1 MTMEQDVD
9 TLEQDNLDNQN
20 TNTDDLSTSNDGS
33 SVNDDVNSNVDV
45 DDNQEQSQEVD
56 ESDNSS
62 DKDEDRITKEA
73 LDAMSD
79 DEFTEFMNS
88 GKLPDTKA
96 EVKPIEKKETPTEDR
111 QSVDDDKK
119 KEKIAT
125 KETAPKQEVKE
136 EDLKAIHA
144 AIFKPFKANGKEITP
159 KTAEDVISLMQ
170 MGANYTK
177 KMQLMAPLKK
187 AVESLNK
194 ASIGEEDLNFLI
206 DVHKGDKEA
215 IKKLLKKHE
224 VDPLDLDMES
234 TNYVPKNNIAS
245 DEDVEFTDVIQDIQ
259 SSLPKIQEILSKQW
273 DNKSKDLLLKDPTLM
288 KALHEE
294 IEMGRF
300 DEVQNRLETER
311 TFGRYKGK
319 SDIEAYIDV
328 VTKMVAEQAKST
340 ETKPNKATQDN
351 KGSTKPIPDKTK
363 AAPVRT
369 KGGNQG
375 STLTVKDILSMPE
388 EEFNKLSARDLV

>member
-45 DDNQEQSQEVD
+45 DDSQEQSQEVD
-56 ESDNSS
+56 ESDDSS
-62 DKDEDRITKEA
+62 DEDEDRITKEA

-340 ETKPNKATQDN
+340 ETKPNKATQDS
-351 KGSTKPIPDKTK
+351 KGTTKPIPDKTK